1 MTRQEVPQEETGM
14 YMTQAITTQS
24 QGKDAVQEQV
34 QPEADAPREA
44 EEEANRADK
53 VIMSMTKCI
62 DILQI
67 EEKRLRIKE
76 RSSAI

>member
-1 MTRQEVPQEETGM
+1 M
-14 YMTQAITTQS
+14 QAITTQS

-53 VIMSMTKCI
+53 VIMSMIKCI
-62 DILQI
+62 DIP
-67 EEKRLRIKE
+67 
-76 RSSAI
+76 